1 MIKRIIFD
9 VDNTL
14 LDTYKDCINAY
25 AEFLKD
31 YPNIKPKMFY
41 DVIGEFELK
50 GIGFDKDELS
60 KYISDR
66 LKIYFSKEDL
76 NRCLDIYA
84 GYSTL
89 LNDDTSDVLA
99 YLSKKYTLV
108 VLTNWYTDAQ
118 KGRLRYHGLDKY
130 FKNIYGCE
138 YGIKPNKEFFD
149 LARKNDNYD
158 ECVMIGDSLTSDIN
172 PAKALGMKT
181 IYISKDNENTESTI
195 NDIRK
200 LKDIL

>member
-60 KYISDR
+60 KYISNR
-66 LKIYFSKEDL
+66 LKIDFSKEDFIIRVDGSYDL
-76 NRCLDIYA
+76 ELTPQYLDNQTFRIVIVPASLINSIDKDNYEA
-84 GYSTL
+84 VISTL
-89 LNDDTSDVLA
+89 KINQS
-99 YLSKKYTLV
+99 
-108 VLTNWYTDAQ
+108 Q
-118 KGRLRYHGLDKY
+118 IQ
-130 FKNIYGCE
+130 NI
-138 YGIKPNKEFFD
+138 NF
-149 LARKNDNYD
+149 
-158 ECVMIGDSLTSDIN
+158 
-172 PAKALGMKT
+172 
-181 IYISKDNENTESTI
+181 
-195 NDIRK
+195 
-200 LKDIL
+200 

>member
-14 LDTYKDCINAY
+14 FDTYKDCINAY
-25 AEFLKD
+25 TEFLKD

-66 LKIYFSKEDL
+66 LKIMFSKDDL

-89 LNDDTSDVLA
+89 LYDDTSDVLD

-108 VLTNWYTDAQ
+108 VLTNWYTDA
-118 KGRLRYHGLDKY
+118 K
-130 FKNIYGCE
+130 
-138 YGIKPNKEFFD
+138 
-149 LARKNDNYD
+149 
-158 ECVMIGDSLTSDIN
+158 
-172 PAKALGMKT
+172 
-181 IYISKDNENTESTI
+181 
-195 NDIRK
+195 
-200 LKDIL
+200 